1 MRALQNDYKDNK
13 EAWDKVV
20 APFFIVKEE
29 KDS

>member
-1 MRALQNDYKDNK
+1 MRGMLNEYKDNK

-20 APFFIVKEE
+20 APFFIVKDE